1 MSNRKDIALGAD
13 DDLQIV
19 NGDFMI
25 VRSDRQHVKDIFR
38 ACQGEYKEF
47 PLLGFGA
54 GKYLK
59 TNNEKYGFLRDLRQ
73 QLRYDSYQNAD
84 ISIQEFDKIK
94 IEV

>member
-1 MSNRKDIALGAD
+1 MSDRKDIALTVD

-19 NGDFMI
+19 SGDF
-25 VRSDRQHVKDIFR
+25 VVAPSDQQHVKDVFR
-38 ACQGEYKEF
+38 AYQGEYKEF

-59 TNNEKYGFLRDLRQ
+59 KNNERYAFLRDLRQ
-73 QLRYDSYQNAD
+73 QLRYDGYPNAN
-84 ISIQEFDKIK
+84 ITVEEFNKIK